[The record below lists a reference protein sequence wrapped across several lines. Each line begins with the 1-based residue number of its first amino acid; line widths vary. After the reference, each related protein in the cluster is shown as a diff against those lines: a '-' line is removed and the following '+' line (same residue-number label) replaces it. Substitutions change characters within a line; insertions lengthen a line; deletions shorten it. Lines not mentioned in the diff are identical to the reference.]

1 MKDAGFTGVFS
12 AVVRRDMALAWSQ
25 GGSAALGLVFFLM
38 AVTLVA
44 FAIGPAPQTLARVA
58 PGMLWLFALLS
69 SLLSLDRLF
78 QADFEDGSLDD
89 LALSPL
95 SLPMVVMA
103 KVLAHWLATLV
114 PLVLVTPF
122 LGILMNLPEKAY
134 GMLLMTLLVGTP
146 ALSLIGAI
154 GASLTVAVR
163 RGGALMALLVL
174 PLYVPVLIFAAGAV
188 EASVGFSDPLPHL
201 AMLGAVTLVALVIA
215 PFAAAAAIRLALE

>member
-1 MKDAGFTGVFS
+1 MSGSFL

-25 GGSAALGLVFFLM
+25 GGSAALGLAFFLM
-38 AVTLVA
+38 AVTLTA
-44 FAIGPAPQTLARVA
+44 FAVGPAPQTLARIA
-58 PGMLWLFALLS
+58 PGMLWLFALLA

-78 QADFEDGSLDD
+78 QADYEDGSLDD

-95 SLPMVVMA
+95 PLGFVVMA

-122 LGILMNLPEKAY
+122 LGILMNLPDKAY
-134 GMLLMTLLVGTP
+134 GMLVITLFVGTP

-154 GASLTVAVR
+154 GAALTVAVR

-174 PLYVPVLIFAAGAV
+174 PLYVPVLIFATGAV
-188 EASVGFSDPLPHL
+188 EAAAGFADPLPHL
-201 AMLGAVTLVALVIA
+201 AMLGAVTLVSLAVA
-215 PFAAAAAIRLALE
+215 PLAAAAAIRLSLE